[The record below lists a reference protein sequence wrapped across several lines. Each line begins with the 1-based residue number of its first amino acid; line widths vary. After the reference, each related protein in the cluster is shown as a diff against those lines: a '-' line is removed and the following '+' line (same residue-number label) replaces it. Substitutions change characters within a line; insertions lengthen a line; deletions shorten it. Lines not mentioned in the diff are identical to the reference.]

1 MSYAAY
7 VGLLILVSLERL
19 NELRLSKRNAA
30 LAFARGGIEV
40 GQAHYRV
47 MTVLH
52 TLFLVA
58 CLVEPLAFDCTF
70 PGALGW
76 LALSVVVLAQALRAW
91 AIQSLGER
99 WNTRV
104 IVLPDAEPVVL
115 GPYRFLRHP
124 NYVAVVA
131 ELLALPLVFDGWWTA
146 IVFSVANAILLTVRI
161 RVEEE
166 ALGRSWQ
173 QLFAEVPRFVPGSR
187 RG

>member
-7 VGLLILVSLERL
+7 VGLLVFVSLERL

-40 GQAHYRV
+40 GEPHYRV

-58 CLVEPLAFDCTF
+58 CLVEPLIRGQSF
-70 PGALGW
+70 PGVLGW
-76 LALSVVVLAQALRAW
+76 VALAAVVLAQALRVW
-91 AIQSLGER
+91 AISSLGQR

-104 IVLPDAEPVVL
+104 IVLPEAPPVVR

-124 NYVAVVA
+124 NYVAVIA
-131 ELLALPLVFDGWWTA
+131 ELAALPLVFGCWWTA
-146 IVFSVANAILLTVRI
+146 VTFSIANAGLLAVRI

-173 QLFAEVPRFVPGSR
+173 QAFEDVPRFVPGR
-187 RG
+187 R